1 MDMQASKE
9 NKEIF
14 SDNVY
19 HKETWFDKQT
29 SKGVQHLN
37 WDLNDKKEQTT

>member
-9 NKEIF
+9 DKEIF

-19 HKETWFDKQT
+19 HKETWFDKRT
-29 SKGVQHLN
+29 SKGVQHLK
-37 WDLNDKKEQTT
+37 WDLNDKQEQTM